1 MPVPIP
7 VFTVFS
13 GRTYAPA
20 YVERLQRMLAR
31 HLPEPH
37 QLTVLCDAAN
47 QPAMA
52 SLGLPHRGL
61 QERGLQGFCSKI
73 QLFDPDLTGTEPFLY
88 FDITLVVR
96 SSLAP
101 LLAFGAG
108 SGAELVG
115 VRDWNY
121 PTLNSCLMRL
131 KPGAA
136 TSRVWQA
143 YLDGEDHGTPGPN
156 QNFIHRVLRRHCPEA
171 LGFWPDGL
179 VASYRGLRKLA
190 RRDPGAAKQ
199 ARRAACV
206 LKFHGR
212 PRPHEVLR
220 PWRHPTQTVL
230 KNPDRPDLWGY
241 LAGDI
246 TEHWLL
252 S

>member
-1 MPVPIP
+1 MPIP

-13 GRTYAPA
+13 GSTYGPA
-20 YVERLQRMLAR
+20 YVERLQRMLQR
-31 HLPEPH
+31 HLPAAH

-47 QPAMA
+47 ERAVA
-52 SLGLPHRGL
+52 SLGLPHRRL

-73 QLFDPDLTGTEPFLY
+73 QLFDATLTGPEPFLY

-101 LLAFGAG
+101 LLGVAA
-108 SGAELVG
+108 SESAPVIG

-121 PTLNSCLMRL
+121 PTLNSCLMQLR
-131 KPGAA
+131 PGAA
-136 TSRVWQA
+136 TARVWES
-143 YLDGEDHGTPGPN
+143 YLEGENHGTPGPN
-156 QNFIHRVLRRHCPEA
+156 QNFIYRVLQRHCPDA
-171 LGFWPDGL
+171 LAYWPEGL

-190 RRDPGAAKQ
+190 RRHPAAAER

-220 PWRHPTQTVL
+220 PWHHPTQTVL
-230 KNPDRPDLWGY
+230 KHPLRRELWAY

>member
-1 MPVPIP
+1 MPVP
-7 VFTVFS
+7 VFTVLS
-13 GRTYAPA
+13 GRTYAPV
-20 YVERLQRMLAR
+20 YVERLQRMLER

-47 QPAMA
+47 RPALA
-52 SLGLPHRGL
+52 SLGLPHRDL
-61 QERGLQGFCSKI
+61 EERGLQGFCSKI
-73 QLFDPDLTGTEPFLY
+73 QLFNPDLTGTAPFLY

-96 SSLAP
+96 ASLEP
-101 LLAFGAG
+101 LLQFAAA
-108 SGAELVG
+108 SPAEVIG

-121 PTLNSCLMRL
+121 PTLNSCLMQLR
-131 KPGAA
+131 PGAA
-136 TSRVWQA
+136 TGRVWQA
-143 YLDGEDHGTPGPN
+143 YRDGEDHGTPGPN
-156 QNFIHRVLRRHCPEA
+156 QNFIYRVLQRHCPGA
-171 LGFWPDGL
+171 LATWPEGL
-179 VASYRGLRKLA
+179 VASYRGLRKRA
-190 RRDPGAAKQ
+190 RRDPDAAEQ

-230 KNPDRPDLWGY
+230 KNPDRPDLWTY
-241 LAGDI
+241 LARDI

>member
-1 MPVPIP
+1 MPVPMP

-13 GRTYAPA
+13 GRTYAPV

-37 QLTVLCDAAN
+37 RLTVLCDAAN
-47 QPAMA
+47 RPAMA
-52 SLGLPHRGL
+52 SLGQPHRCL
-61 QERGLQGFCSKI
+61 EERGLQGFCSKI
-73 QLFDPDLTGTEPFLY
+73 QLFNPALTGTEPFLY

-96 SSLAP
+96 ASLAP
-101 LLAFGAG
+101 LLRAAA
-108 SGAELVG
+108 AEPAPVIG

-121 PTLNSCLMRL
+121 PTLNSCLMQLR
-131 KPGAA
+131 PGDA
-136 TSRVWQA
+136 TARVWQA
-143 YLDGEDHGTPGPN
+143 YLEGEDHGTPGPN
-156 QNFIHRVLRRHCPEA
+156 QNFIFRVLRQHAPGA
-171 LGFWPDGL
+171 LAFWPEGL
-179 VASYRGLRKLA
+179 VASYRGLRKRA
-190 RRDPGAAKQ
+190 RRDDAAAER
-199 ARRAACV
+199 ARQAACV

-230 KNPDRPDLWGY
+230 KNPGRPDLWAY